1 MSGSVKNLYSYSRV
15 IELELHV
22 FRKINYKLDNVAVT
36 SRSGSSTRSMNQQ
49 TLHLLVVSLRNTEI

>member
-1 MSGSVKNLYSYSRV
+1 MSGSVKHLYSYSRV

-49 TLHLLVVSLRNTEI
+49 TLQLLVASFQNTKI